1 MSRKQVAQKTNGA
14 SLQTLA
20 ERVYQGLK
28 RDIIIG
34 AFPPGAAL
42 SEKELAA
49 RYNSSRTPVREAAV
63 RLHQDNL
70 LEIIPNRG
78 YFVTH
83 ITVVSINEMYE
94 YRAAVETVAA
104 DLAASKPL
112 DPALLDELSRLA
124 HIDYRTDDRA
134 SYMQF
139 VEADTR
145 FHIGIARLSRNPLL
159 VRAVTEMRNHMER
172 IMYAAIDIGYYGE
185 FPVREHLDILEAIQK
200 RQPEQARQLM
210 YDHIFGSKDKVLQ
223 IAGSSS
229 RL

>member
-1 MSRKQVAQKTNGA
+1 MSPKQLTRKAEGGSA
-14 SLQTLA
+14 QTLA
-20 ERVYQGLK
+20 ERVYQALK

-42 SEKELAA
+42 SEKELAGK
-49 RYNSSRTPVREAAV
+49 YDSSRTPVREAAV

-104 DLAASKPL
+104 DLAASKPP
-112 DPALLDELSRLA
+112 DSSLLDGLA
-124 HIDYRTDDRA
+124 GLARVEYRTDDRA

-145 FHIGIARLSRNPLL
+145 FHVGIARLSRNPLL
-159 VRAVTEMRNHMER
+159 VRAVSEMRNHMER

-185 FPVREHLDILEAIQK
+185 FPVREHLDILEAIKK

-210 YDHIFGSKDKVLQ
+210 HDHIFGSKDKVLQ